1 MAGGVINLGQVA
13 FVDKDVYSSSVTYKR
28 FNFIVTDD
36 SCYLSL
42 KDGNI
47 GHALTDTSW
56 WKCIANGKQA
66 TEAAK
71 KALLEATRA
80 SNAADNLIGAAT
92 TAEQAATRANVSA
105 NDADIAKAAAEQAT
119 IRADTISGEASKK
132 IVEMDALSKAVAGY
146 INAAPVRML
155 VSVPVSIST
164 KNKLRQKINIT
175 LFPSYCLK
183 NALYQR
189 ISGSSV
195 DADPSGNLT
204 VLGTGKSTFYVI
216 PTQNTELWQKV
227 DVTIR
232 TPLIRLTGNG
242 KIRLNGGKIRI
253 V

>member
-1 MAGGVINLGQVA
+1 MAGGIIDLGA
-13 FVDKDVYSSSVTYKR
+13 IGFVDKGTYGSTIKYE
-28 FNFIVTDD
+28 FLNFVITDD
-36 SCYLSL
+36 SCYLSV
-42 KDGNI
+42 KDENI
-47 GHALTDTSW
+47 GHPVSDTLW

-80 SNAADNLIGAAT
+80 SNATDNLIGAAT
-92 TAEQAATRANVSA
+92 TADQAATRANASA
-105 NDADIAKAAAEQAT
+105 NNADVATAAAEQSA

-164 KNKLRQKINIT
+164 KNKLRQKIGIT

-189 ISGSSV
+189 ISGNSV
-195 DADPSGNLT
+195 DADPSGNLAI
-204 VLGTGKSTFYVI
+204 LGTGKSTFYVI

-227 DVTIR
+227 DVTVR

-242 KIRLNGGKIRI
+242 KIRLNGSKIRI

>member
-1 MAGGVINLGQVA
+1 MAEGDVRLGKVA
-13 FVDKDVYSSSVTYKR
+13 FVDKGAYSATTTYNTFDFVVTE
-28 FNFIVTDD
+28 D
-36 SCYLSL
+36 SCYLCI
-42 KDGNI
+42 KNGNI

-204 VLGTGKSTFYVI
+204 VLETGKSTFYVI

>member
-1 MAGGVINLGQVA
+1 MTKIPLGKVA
-13 FVDKDVYSSSVTYKR
+13 FTDKGNYSNTANYAR
-28 FNFIVTDD
+28 LDFIITDD

-42 KDGNI
+42 KDENT
-47 GHALTDTSW
+47 GHALTETTW
-56 WKCIANGKQA
+56 WRCIAKGSQA

-92 TAEQAATRANVSA
+92 TAEQAATRANASA
-105 NDADIAKAAAEQAT
+105 NGADIAKTAAEQAT

-164 KNKLRQKINIT
+164 KNKLRQKIGIT

-183 NALYQR
+183 NALFQR
-189 ISGSSV
+189 IFGNSV

-204 VLGTGKSTFYVI
+204 VLGTGKSSFYVI

-227 DVTIR
+227 DVTVR

-242 KIRLNGGKIRI
+242 KIRLNGSKIRI

>member
-1 MAGGVINLGQVA
+1 MTKIPLGKVA
-13 FVDKDVYSSSVTYKR
+13 FTDKGNYSNTVKYAR
-28 FNFIVTDD
+28 LDFIVTDD

-42 KDGNI
+42 KDENT
-47 GHALTDTSW
+47 GHALTDAIW
-56 WKCIANGKQA
+56 WRCIAKGSQA

-92 TAEQAATRANVSA
+92 TAEQAATRANASA
-105 NDADIAKAAAEQAT
+105 NGADTAKTAAEQAT

-132 IVEMDALSKAVAGY
+132 IVEMDSLSKAVSGY

-164 KNKLRQKINIT
+164 KNKLRQKIGIT

-183 NALYQR
+183 NALFQR
-189 ISGSSV
+189 IFGNSV

-204 VLGTGKSTFYVI
+204 VLGTGKSSFYVI

-227 DVTIR
+227 DVTVR

-242 KIRLNGGKIRI
+242 KIRLNGSKIRI

>member
-1 MAGGVINLGQVA
+1 MTKIPLGKIA
-13 FVDKDVYSSSVTYKR
+13 FTDKGAYSNTVKYER
-28 FNFIVTDD
+28 FDFIVTED
-36 SCYLSL
+36 SCYLSV
-42 KDGNI
+42 KDENV
-47 GHALTDTSW
+47 GHSVTDTAW
-56 WKCIANGKQA
+56 WRCLAKGTQA

-71 KALLEATRA
+71 KALAEASRA
-80 SNAADNLIGAAT
+80 SNAADNLIGAAAS
-92 TAEQAATRANVSA
+92 AEQAATRANASA
-105 NDADIAKAAAEQAT
+105 NAADIAKATAEQAAT
-119 IRADTISGEASKK
+119 RTDAISADASKK
-132 IVEMDALSKAVAGY
+132 IIEMDALSKAVAGY

-164 KNKLRQKINIT
+164 KNKLRQKIDIT

-189 ISGSSV
+189 ISGNSV

-204 VLGTGKSTFYVI
+204 VNGTGKSSFYVI

-227 DVTIR
+227 DVTVR
-232 TPLIRLTGNG
+232 TPLIRLSNG

>member
-1 MAGGVINLGQVA
+1 MTKIPLGKVA
-13 FVDKDVYSSSVTYKR
+13 FTDKGNYSNTVKYAR
-28 FNFIVTDD
+28 LDFIVTDD

-42 KDGNI
+42 KDENT
-47 GHALTDTSW
+47 GHALTETTW
-56 WKCIANGKQA
+56 WRCIAKGSQA

-92 TAEQAATRANVSA
+92 TAEQAATRANTSA
-105 NDADIAKAAAEQAT
+105 NGADIAKTAAEQAT

-164 KNKLRQKINIT
+164 KNKLRQKIGIT

-183 NALYQR
+183 NALFQR
-189 ISGSSV
+189 IFGNSV

-204 VLGTGKSTFYVI
+204 VLGTGKSSFYVI

-227 DVTIR
+227 DVTVR

-242 KIRLNGGKIRI
+242 KIRLNGSKIRI

>member
-1 MAGGVINLGQVA
+1 MTKIPLGKVA
-13 FVDKDVYSSSVTYKR
+13 FTDKGTYSNTVKYGR
-28 FNFIVTDD
+28 LDFIVTED
-36 SCYLSL
+36 SCYLSV
-42 KDGNI
+42 KDENI
-47 GHALTDTSW
+47 GHPVTDGTW
-56 WKCIANGKQA
+56 WKCIANGKPA
-66 TEAAK
+66 TEAAR
-71 KALLEATRA
+71 KALAEASRA
-80 SNAADNLIGAAT
+80 SNAADNLIGAAA

-105 NDADIAKAAAEQAT
+105 NDANVAKTAAEQAAT
-119 IRADTISGEASKK
+119 RADVISADASKK
-132 IVEMDALSKAVAGY
+132 IIEMDALSKAVAGY

-164 KNKLRQKINIT
+164 KNKLRQKIDIT

-189 ISGSSV
+189 ISGNSV

-204 VLGTGKSTFYVI
+204 VNGTGKSSFYVI

-227 DVTIR
+227 DVTVR
-232 TPLIRLTGNG
+232 TPLIRLSNG

>member
-1 MAGGVINLGQVA
+1 MAEGIIDLGAVG
-13 FVDKDVYSSSVTYKR
+13 FVDKGTYSATVKYDF
-28 FNFIVTDD
+28 FNFVVTED

-42 KDGNI
+42 KDENS
-47 GHALTDTSW
+47 GHPVTDIAW
-56 WKCIANGKQA
+56 WRCIARGTQA

-92 TAEQAATRANVSA
+92 TADQAATRANMSA
-105 NDADIAKAAAEQAT
+105 NNADIAKAAAEQAT
-119 IRADTISGEASKK
+119 IRADTVSGEASKK
-132 IVEMDALSKAVAGY
+132 IVEMDAISKAVAGY

-164 KNKLRQKINIT
+164 KNKLRQKIGIT

-183 NALYQR
+183 NALFQR
-189 ISGSSV
+189 ISGNSV
-195 DADPSGNLT
+195 DTDPSGNLT
-204 VLGTGKSTFYVI
+204 VLGTGKSSFYVI
-216 PTQNTELWQKV
+216 PTQHTELWQKV
-227 DVTIR
+227 DVTVR

-242 KIRLNGGKIRI
+242 KIRLNGSKIRI

>member
-1 MAGGVINLGQVA
+1 MAEGDVRLGKVA
-13 FVDKDVYSSSVTYKR
+13 FVDKGAYSATTTYNTFDFVVTE
-28 FNFIVTDD
+28 D
-36 SCYLSL
+36 SCYLCI
-42 KDGNI
+42 KNGNI

-155 VSVPVSIST
+155 VSVPISIST

-227 DVTIR
+227 DVTVR

>member
-1 MAGGVINLGQVA
+1 MTKIPLGKIA
-13 FVDKDVYSSSVTYKR
+13 FTDKGAYSNTVKYGRFDFVVTE
-28 FNFIVTDD
+28 D
-36 SCYLSL
+36 SCYLSI
-42 KDGNI
+42 KDENN
-47 GHALTDTSW
+47 GHPVTDTAW
-56 WKCIANGKQA
+56 WRCLARGTQA

-242 KIRLNGGKIRI
+242 RIRLNGGKIRI

>member
-1 MAGGVINLGQVA
+1 MTKIPLGKVA
-13 FVDKDVYSSSVTYKR
+13 FTDAGSYNTGTTYKR
-28 FNFIVTDD
+28 LDFATTDD

-42 KDGNI
+42 QDNNK
-47 GHALTDTSW
+47 GHALSETAW
-56 WKCIANGKQA
+56 WKCIANGKPA
-66 TEAAK
+66 TEAAR
-71 KALLEATRA
+71 KALAEASRA
-80 SNAADNLIGAAT
+80 SNAADNLIGAAA

-105 NDADIAKAAAEQAT
+105 NDADIAKTAAEQAT

-164 KNKLRQKINIT
+164 KNKLRQKISIT

-189 ISGSSV
+189 ISGNSV

-204 VLGTGKSTFYVI
+204 VNGTGKSSFYVI

-227 DVTIR
+227 DVTVR
-232 TPLIRLTGNG
+232 TPLIRLSSG

>member
-1 MAGGVINLGQVA
+1 MAEGDVRLGKVA
-13 FVDKDVYSSSVTYKR
+13 FVDKGAYSATTTYNTFDFVVTE
-28 FNFIVTDD
+28 D
-36 SCYLSL
+36 SCYLCI
-42 KDGNI
+42 KNGNI